1 MWDSAKTHL
10 SRRRFSGMVLSKMQE
25 RSEIP
30 EMSRKNRFEH
40 WLSQEKAR
48 ELAEQHWKW
57 VETWLHIVYVDAFVH
72 GYKHGVED
80 TRGERK

>member
-1 MWDSAKTHL
+1 M
-10 SRRRFSGMVLSKMQE
+10 SK
-25 RSEIP
+25 
-30 EMSRKNRFEH
+30 KNRFGH

-48 ELAEQHWKW
+48 ELAEEHWKW